1 MIEKYTVDDIQ
12 QQVLPIISWI
22 FITILY
28 LYINKTKSQ
37 LNKKNI
43 ITRKVVINMKT
54 KQQFE
59 EKLYKSYFIDRK
71 RNNTIAFGMFI
82 VLIVAMISAIWK
94 NKTLGVD
101 LMVFGLLGFLIYSL
115 VFIWFFFRP
124 YDLEKEKQKL
134 NQKITRLELEVSE
147 LQYKFNE
154 KFVNKDLNSLS
165 TDGIICHMQDKEKEE
180 KKINTIQEKLWT
192 LEVNLK
198 MIGGTN
204 QKNKQ

>member
-1 MIEKYTVDDIQ
+1 
-12 QQVLPIISWI
+12 
-22 FITILY
+22 
-28 LYINKTKSQ
+28 
-37 LNKKNI
+37 
-43 ITRKVVINMKT
+43 MKT
-54 KQQFE
+54 KQQIE

-124 YDLEKEKQKL
+124 YDLEKEKLKLTQKMDE
-134 NQKITRLELEVSE
+134 LELEMAE

-154 KFVNKDLNSLS
+154 KFVNKNLNNLS
-165 TDGIICHMQDKEKEE
+165 TNGIICHMQDKEKEE
-180 KKINTIQEKLWT
+180 KKINEFQEKLWT

-204 QKNKQ
+204 QKNKQQN